1 MPGSP
6 ENAELIALLSEEAVR
21 NSTIPREPYQTFN
34 VKRGLRN
41 ADSTG
46 VLVGLTTVG
55 EVHGYIINESEKVAV
70 PGKLFYRGYDIEH
83 LVEGYQKEGRF
94 GFEEVCYLLLFG
106 SLPTADRLESFS
118 KLLAATR
125 RLPDNFTEDI
135 ILKSP
140 SPSIMNKLAR
150 AVLGAYSYDER
161 PDDIQVSNVVRQ
173 SLELIARF
181 PTMVAYGYQAVR
193 RYFHGKSM
201 FLHYPDAELSTA
213 EAFLQMIRPNA
224 SFTRLEAELL
234 DLCLILH
241 AEHGGGNNSSFTI
254 HVVTSTDT
262 DTYSAIAA
270 AIGSLKGPKHG
281 GANARVPEMV
291 ADLMRSVSDV
301 KDDDAVREYL
311 GKLLDGEAF
320 DRTGLIYGMGHPV
333 YTVSDPRAI
342 ILRRRAAELAKE
354 KGCMDELAVYESIE
368 RLAPEVF
375 RQKKKSEKPLCANVD
390 LYSGFVYSMM
400 DVPASLFTPLF
411 AVARMPGWCAHRIE
425 EITSGGRVIRPAYKN
440 VVRKSAYVPL
450 NERHLARKVD
460 EK

>member
-6 ENAELIALLSEEAVR
+6 ENAELLALLSEEAVR
-21 NSTIPREPYQTFN
+21 NSTIPREPYQTYN

-70 PGKLFYRGYDIEH
+70 PGKLFYRGYDIEQ
-83 LVEGYQKEGRF
+83 LVEGYRREGRF

-106 SLPTADRLESFS
+106 SLPTETRLHAFTQ
-118 KLLAATR
+118 LLGRTR

-140 SPSIMNKLAR
+140 SPNIMNKLAR
-150 AVLGAYSYDER
+150 AVLGAYSFDER
-161 PDDIQVSNVVRQ
+161 PDDIAISNVVRQ
-173 SLELIARF
+173 SLELTARF
-181 PTMVAYGYQAVR
+181 PTMVAYGYQALR
-193 RYFHGKSM
+193 RYFHGQSM
-201 FLHYPDAELSTA
+201 FLHYPDPSLSTA
-213 EAFLQMIRPNA
+213 EGFLQMIRP
-224 SFTRLEAELL
+224 SGTFTRLEAELL
-234 DLCLILH
+234 DLCLVLH

-291 ADLMRSVSDV
+291 ADLMRHVSDP
-301 KDDDAVREYL
+301 KDDDAVRHYL
-311 GKLLDGEAF
+311 GKVIDGEAF
-320 DRTGLIYGMGHPV
+320 DRSGLVYGMGHAV
-333 YTVSDPRAI
+333 YTVSDPRAV
-342 ILRRRAAELAKE
+342 ILRQRAAELAKE
-354 KGCMDELAVYESIE
+354 KGCLDQLAVYEAID
-368 RLAPEVF
+368 RLTPEVF
-375 RQKKKSEKPLCANVD
+375 GQKKKSEKPLCANVD

-400 DVPASLFTPLF
+400 DVPPSLFTPLF
-411 AVARMPGWCAHRIE
+411 AIARMPGWCAHRIE
-425 EITSGGRVIRPAYKN
+425 EITSGGRVMRPAYKS
-440 VVRKSAYVPL
+440 VVRKSPYIPL
-450 NERHLARKVD
+450 ANRHVARKV
-460 EK
+460 EG